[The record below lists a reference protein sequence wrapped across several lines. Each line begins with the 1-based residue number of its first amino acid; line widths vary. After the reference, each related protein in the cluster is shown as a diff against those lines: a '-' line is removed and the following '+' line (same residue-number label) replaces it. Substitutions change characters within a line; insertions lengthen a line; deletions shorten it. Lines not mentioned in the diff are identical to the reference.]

1 MGLGAWAWGDRVVWQ
16 YGRGY
21 SDSDIG
27 EAFHASIAEGVSFI
41 DTAEVYGSGRSE
53 RLIGQFARDPGP
65 PVLIAT
71 KFFPWPWRLTK
82 NSVLSALRASAARL
96 GRASVDL
103 YQVHWPSPLLAPE
116 ALMDSMAAC
125 VESGLARAIGVSN
138 FGQADML
145 RAYSALARRN
155 IPLASNQLHYSL
167 LMRRVEKNGLLA
179 RCQELGIRLIA
190 YSPLEMGLLTG
201 KYGAGTPPPGSRGL
215 RYASLAGRI
224 GPLLFLMTKI
234 GQDHGGKSNAQV
246 ALNWVIA
253 KGALPIPGAKNAKQ
267 ALENSGALG
276 WMLAPD
282 EVAVLDRASDELN

>member
-1 MGLGAWAWGDRVVWQ
+1 
-16 YGRGY
+16 
-21 SDSDIG
+21 
-27 EAFHASIAEGVSFI
+27 
-41 DTAEVYGSGRSE
+41 
-53 RLIGQFARDPGP
+53 
-65 PVLIAT
+65 
-71 KFFPWPWRLTK
+71 
-82 NSVLSALRASAARL
+82 
-96 GRASVDL
+96 
-103 YQVHWPSPLLAPE
+103 
-116 ALMDSMAAC
+116 MAAC